1 MDSITEIVTNQHK
14 LLSSLKAI
22 IEAEKTALIAQNADQ
37 LLAVAN
43 DKAKLL
49 DEIKSGDDSLSLH
62 PENSLLKSDETLISL
77 VTLTKQTLAEC
88 KQLNA
93 QNAALIEHSMAS
105 INRFSQA
112 LQASRNASSL
122 TYDGKG
128 RTSTISTLGNNLKA

>member
-1 MDSITEIVTNQHK
+1 MDSITDIITNQHK
-14 LLSSLKAI
+14 LLNSLKAT

-49 DEIKSGDDSLSLH
+49 DEIKSGDDRLSLH
-62 PENSLLKSDETLISL
+62 PENAMLKTDETLLNL
-77 VTLTKQTLAEC
+77 VTLTQQTLAEC
-88 KQLNA
+88 KLLNS

>member
-1 MDSITEIVTNQHK
+1 MNSITDIIALQHK
-14 LLSSLKAI
+14 LLNNLKAT
-22 IEAEKTALIAQNADQ
+22 IEAEKAALIAQNADQ
-37 LLAVAN
+37 LLSLAN

-49 DEIKSGDDSLSLH
+49 DEITSVDERLSLH
-62 PENSLLKSDETLISL
+62 PENSALRSDPKLLKL
-77 VTLTKQTLAEC
+77 VNITKQALAEC

-105 INRFSQA
+105 INRFAQA

>member
-1 MDSITEIVTNQHK
+1 MDSITDIVTNQHK

-22 IEAEKTALIAQNADQ
+22 IEAEKAALIAQNADQ
-37 LLAVAN
+37 LLALAN

-49 DEIKSGDDSLSLH
+49 DEIKSGDEMLSLH
-62 PENSLLKSDETLISL
+62 PENAMLKSDEILLKL
-77 VTLTKQTLAEC
+77 VNLTKQTLDEC

-93 QNAALIEHSMAS
+93 QNETLIEHSMAS

-128 RTSTISTLGNNLKA
+128 RTSTISTLGNDLKA

>member
-49 DEIKSGDDSLSLH
+49 DEIKSGDDRLSLH